1 MRYQYLVK
9 RKQQSGYILVMSAV
23 FLFLLMAGSAHFYFR
38 TSENTLASGT
48 VRDSSQALLL
58 AESVMELMRGQLV
71 LNRLDTDNTTRVAA
85 CADANNNN
93 ATSDICEA
101 AQIRGNMS
109 DPSAQLFSYMYYIS
123 SGSALEHSS
132 PSILQRIANGEA
144 ADAEASTL
152 ATQKVTEGDTQ
163 LRINDLFGGA
173 FAPRLYKLNGNSL
186 LVASSASTWNAETAS
201 EKAAAW
207 IEVIVNPD
215 NPNAVDLIVQAVAQ
229 VGKAKSYVQRY
240 AGSFS
245 SGTTLGSVSV
255 LSEASNIDR
264 SS

>member
-1 MRYQYLVK
+1 
-9 RKQQSGYILVMSAV
+9 
-23 FLFLLMAGSAHFYFR
+23 
-38 TSENTLASGT
+38 
-48 VRDSSQALLL
+48 
-58 AESVMELMRGQLV
+58 MRGELV
-71 LNRLDTDNTTRVAA
+71 LQRLDTDGTTRVAA
-85 CADANNNN
+85 CEDPNNNN

-101 AQIRGNMS
+101 AEIRSNMNN
-109 DPSAQLFSYMYYIS
+109 PSAKLFGYMYYVS
-123 SGSALEHSS
+123 SSAALEHNA
-132 PSILQRIANGEA
+132 PSLLQRVANGEA
-144 ADAEASTL
+144 ATVTASTL
-152 ATQKVTEGDTQ
+152 ASQKVDDNTSQ
-163 LRINDLFGGA
+163 LRVNDLFGNG
-173 FAPRLYKLNGNSL
+173 FAPKLLTLNANSL
-186 LVASSASTWNAETAS
+186 LIASNAASWDAESAP

-207 IEVIVNPD
+207 VEVIVNPD

>member
-1 MRYQYLVK
+1 
-9 RKQQSGYILVMSAV
+9 MSAV

-38 TSENTLASGT
+38 TSENTIASGT

-58 AESVMELMRGQLV
+58 AESVMELMRGELV
-71 LNRLDTDNTTRVAA
+71 LNRLNTDNTTRVAA
-85 CADANNNN
+85 CEDPNNNN

-101 AQIRGNMS
+101 AEIRSNMS
-109 DPSAQLFSYMYYIS
+109 NPSAKLFAYMYYIS
-123 SGSALEHSS
+123 ASTALEHNS
-132 PSILQRIANGEA
+132 PSLLQRVANGEA
-144 ADAEASTL
+144 AATTAATL
-152 ATQKVTEGDTQ
+152 SSQKVDESDSQ
-163 LRINDLFGGA
+163 IRINDLFGNG
-173 FAPRLYKLNGNSL
+173 FAPRMYTLNSNSL
-186 LVASSASTWNAETAS
+186 LVPSNAANWNAETAP
-201 EKAAAW
+201 EKAVAW
-207 IEVIVNPD
+207 VEVIVNPD
-215 NPNAVDLIVQAVAQ
+215 NANAVDLIVQAVAQ